1 MLFDDRPDGRKEG
14 FAVLN
19 ELLGVFRALA
29 IKIGDQFGM
38 GDLFGGILGHLLQD
52 ALGEIDRGFMGH
64 SFTWSR
70 DST

>member
-1 MLFDDRPDGRKEG
+1 
-14 FAVLN
+14 
-19 ELLGVFRALA
+19 LLRVFRALA
-29 IKIGDQFGM
+29 IEVIDHFRFR
-38 GDLFGGILGHLLQD
+38 DLFGGILGHLLQD